1 MNAQVTIPL
10 DIPEVRVLNIESSPR
25 GECTI
30 TVESTVEGTR
40 CRKCGGEIREFHGQ
54 DAWLTLRH
62 LPILGRKVFLR
73 LRPKRYRCPY
83 CEGGPTT
90 TQELAWYTA
99 KSPHTKAYEKY
110 LLVQLVHATVADV
123 SLKEEIGYKALEG
136 IVERWISTEVNWAEV
151 KGMKILGLDEIAL
164 KKGHRDFVTIVTA
177 RAAAGEV
184 KVLAVLPDRKK
195 ETVKAFLAS
204 MPTRVKQAIRTVCTD
219 LYEGFIN
226 AVKEV
231 LGHAQVVAD
240 RYHVAKLY
248 REGADHFRKQELRRL
263 KQELPKERYDEIKGA
278 MWPFRKNPADLEA
291 DEQDLLKRLFAY
303 SPDLQRAYTYR
314 EQLTAIF
321 AQELSKEEAKH
332 EIKKWRRRVKA
343 SGLHCYESFF
353 TTLDNWLEE
362 ITNYFLQRH
371 NSGFVEGLNNKI
383 KVLKRR
389 CYGIFNLA
397 HLFQRLYL
405 DLEGYRVFTPTAG

>member
-1 MNAQVTIPL
+1 VQVL
-10 DIPEVRVLNIESSPR
+10 QIELTPR
-25 GECTI
+25 GECLL
-30 TVESTVEGTR
+30 TVESTLEGTK
-40 CRKCGGEIREFHGQ
+40 CRKCGREIREGHGL
-54 DAWLTLRH
+54 DEWLTLRH

-83 CEGGPTT
+83 CDGGPTT

-110 LLVQLVHATVADV
+110 LLLQLVHATVEDV
-123 SLKEEIGYKALEG
+123 SIKEEIGYKALEG
-136 IVERWISTEVNWAEV
+136 IVDRWISTEVNWAEV
-151 KGMKILGLDEIAL
+151 QGMKILGLDEIAL

-177 RAAAGEV
+177 RSAAGEV
-184 KVLAVLPDRKK
+184 RILAVLLDRKK

-248 REGADHFRKQELRRL
+248 RAGADHLRKQELRRL
-263 KQELPKERYDEIKGA
+263 KKELPKEEYAEIKGA

-291 DEQDLLKRLFAY
+291 EEQALLTRLFAY
-303 SPDLQRAYTYR
+303 APELHRAYTYR
-314 EQLTAIF
+314 EQLTALF
-321 AQELSKEEAKH
+321 AQKLSTEEAKL
-332 EIKKWRRRVKA
+332 EIKKWRRRVTA
-343 SGLHCYESFF
+343 SGLKCYQSFF

-362 ITNYFLQRH
+362 ITNYFLHRH

-389 CYGIFNLA
+389 CYGIFNLP
-397 HLFQRLYL
+397 HLFQRIFL
-405 DLEGYRVFTPTAG
+405 DLEGYRLFASPVC

>member
-1 MNAQVTIPL
+1 M
-10 DIPEVRVLNIESSPR
+10 RVLQIELTPR
-25 GECTI
+25 SECII
-30 TVESTVEGTR
+30 TVESTLEGTE
-40 CRKCGGEIREFHGQ
+40 CRKCGREIREGHGLEE
-54 DAWLTLRH
+54 WLTLRH

-83 CEGGPTT
+83 CDGGPTT
-90 TQELAWYTA
+90 TQELGWYTA

-110 LLVQLVHATVADV
+110 LLLQLVHATVADV

-136 IVERWISTEVNWAEV
+136 IVDRWISTEVNWAEI
-151 KGMKILGLDEIAL
+151 KGRTVLGLDEIAL

-177 RAAAGEV
+177 RSAAGEV
-184 KVLAVLPDRKK
+184 RILAVLPDRKK

-204 MPTRVKQAIRTVCTD
+204 MPTRVQQAIRTVCTD

-248 REGADHFRKQELRRL
+248 RAGADHLRKQELRRL
-263 KQELPKERYDEIKGA
+263 KKELPKEEYDEITGA

-291 DEQDLLKRLFAY
+291 EEQALLKRLFAY
-303 SPDLQRAYTYR
+303 SPNLQRAYTYR

-321 AQELSKEEAKH
+321 EHALSKEEAKQ
-332 EIKKWRRRVKA
+332 EIKKWRGRVKA
-343 SGLHCYESFF
+343 SGLKCYESFF
-353 TTLDNWLEE
+353 TTLDNWLAE

-389 CYGIFNLA
+389 CYGIFNLG
-397 HLFQRLYL
+397 HLFQRLFL
-405 DLEGYRVFTPTAG
+405 DLEGYRMFAPSVG

>member
-1 MNAQVTIPL
+1 M
-10 DIPEVRVLNIESSPR
+10 RVLQIELTPR
-25 GECTI
+25 GECLL
-30 TVESTVEGTR
+30 TVESTLEGTT
-40 CRKCGGEIREFHGQ
+40 CRKCGREIREGHGLGE
-54 DAWLTLRH
+54 WLTLRH

-110 LLVQLVHATVADV
+110 LLVQLVHATVEDV

-136 IVERWISTEVNWAEV
+136 LVDRWISTEVNWAEV
-151 KGMKILGLDEIAL
+151 KGRKILGLDESAR
-164 KKGHRDFVTIVTA
+164 KKGHRDFVTIVTVRSA
-177 RAAAGEV
+177 VGEV
-184 KVLAVLPDRKK
+184 RILAVLPDRQK

-204 MPTRVKQAIRTVCTD
+204 MPKGVKQAIRTVCTD

-248 REGADHFRKQELRRL
+248 RECVDPLRRQELRRL
-263 KQELPKERYDEIKGA
+263 KKELPKEHYDEIKGA

-291 DEQDLLKRLFAY
+291 EEQALLTRLFAY
-303 SPDLQRAYTYR
+303 APELHRAYTYR

-321 AQELSKEEAKH
+321 EQDLSKEAAKH

-343 SGLHCYESFF
+343 SGLQCYESFF
-353 TTLDNWLEE
+353 TTLDNHLEE

-397 HLFQRLYL
+397 HLFQRIFL
-405 DLEGYRVFTPTAG
+405 DLEGYRLFARPVC